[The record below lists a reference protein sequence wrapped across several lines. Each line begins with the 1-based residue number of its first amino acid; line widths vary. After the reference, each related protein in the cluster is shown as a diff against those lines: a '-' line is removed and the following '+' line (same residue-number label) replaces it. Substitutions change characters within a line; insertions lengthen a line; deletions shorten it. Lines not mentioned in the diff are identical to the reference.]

1 MCLGCFGSH
10 GFIWTVEYTEDGT
23 RSRVDFVINP
33 LPSQSGQG
41 LGGIEA
47 LAIIIGLRGWGVG
60 FGV

>member
-1 MCLGCFGSH
+1 M
-10 GFIWTVEYTEDGT
+10 EYTEDGT